1 MRRSFG
7 RSARRIAALLMALL
21 VALSVAPGALA
32 DCAHGTTAWKEV
44 EGTLKLVEGTVEQA
58 ETCTQCGA
66 TLGTRTAPAQLYEG
80 EKFLLSGNEM
90 MERFAL
96 VMRRASPEL
105 FKNLKCVRV
114 QVPGESFFALFVVS
128 ETIKEEVIKDEETFN
143 ALSSDLPDSGYGMG
157 VVFEDMDIS
166 GISIDGDQRNN
177 SGYMISFG
185 SQDEN
190 MISHL
195 IRALILTCD
204 PSMELADEAE
214 HLDELAKKL
223 RDSVLL
229 TGDIWYSCH
238 GISYQFIFYGRGVS
252 MSGVIGDMESGAE

>member
-7 RSARRIAALLMALL
+7 RSARRTAAVLTAVMM
-21 VALSVAPGALA
+21 ALSVAPGALA
-32 DCAHGTTAWKEV
+32 DCAHGITEWKEV

-90 MERFAL
+90 VERFTL
-96 VMRRASPEL
+96 VMKRTASEL
-105 FKNLKCVRV
+105 YKNLKCVRV
-114 QVPGESFFALFVVS
+114 QLPGEGFCGLFVDS
-128 ETIKEEVIKDEETFN
+128 ETIKEEVIKDEETYN
-143 ALSSDLPDSGYGMG
+143 ARYSEMVDSGVGMG
-157 VVFEDMDIS
+157 SIIEDMDNS
-166 GISIDGDQRNN
+166 ELLIDGDQRNS
-177 SGYMISFG
+177 SGFMITFG

-195 IRALILTCD
+195 IRADILTCD

-223 RDSVLL
+223 RDMALL
-229 TGDIWYSCH
+229 PGDIWYSCH

-252 MSGVIGDMESGAE
+252 MCGVIGDKETVAE

>member
-7 RSARRIAALLMALL
+7 RSARRTAALLTALMM
-21 VALSVAPGALA
+21 ALSVAPGALA

-90 MERFAL
+90 LERFTL
-96 VMRRASPEL
+96 VMRRTAPEL
-105 FKNLKCVRV
+105 YKNLKCVRV
-114 QVPGESFFALFVVS
+114 QLPGQPFFAHFVDS
-128 ETIKEEVIKDEETFN
+128 ETIKEEEIKDEETYN
-143 ALSSDLPDSGYGMG
+143 ARYSEMADSGVGMG
-157 VVFEDMDIS
+157 LVMEGMDIS
-166 GISIDGDQRNN
+166 EISIDGDQRNN
-177 SGYMISFG
+177 LFFMITFG

-195 IRALILTCD
+195 IRAVILTCD

-223 RDSVLL
+223 RDAALL
-229 TGDIWYSCH
+229 SGDIWYSCH
-238 GISYQFIFYGRGVS
+238 GISYQFIFMGQGVS
-252 MSGVIGDMESGAE
+252 MSSVIGDRESGAE